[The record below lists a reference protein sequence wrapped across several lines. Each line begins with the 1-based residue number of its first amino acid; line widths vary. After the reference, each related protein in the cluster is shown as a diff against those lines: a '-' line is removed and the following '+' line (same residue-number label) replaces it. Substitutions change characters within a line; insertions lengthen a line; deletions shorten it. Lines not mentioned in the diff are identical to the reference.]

1 MHAIAAAIYH
11 PARGFL
17 ESLLGAICTEVLLL
31 VFCQIILATIWELLK
46 GQHFHTA
53 KFCPKQINRLFIW
66 MFQLM
71 FLSTNKSVLLS
82 KGYS

>member
-1 MHAIAAAIYH
+1 MIFLFQKAIKMHAIAAAIYH

-31 VFCQIILATIWELLK
+31 VFCQIILATIWKLLK

-53 KFCPKQINRLFIW
+53 KFCPMSLWKIDVSFDL
-66 MFQLM
+66 
-71 FLSTNKSVLLS
+71 
-82 KGYS
+82 

>member
-17 ESLLGAICTEVLLL
+17 ESLLGAICTEVLVLV
-31 VFCQIILATIWELLK
+31 VFCQIILATIWKVLK

-53 KFCPKQINRLFIW
+53 KFCPREKIVFSYEK
-66 MFQLM
+66 LM
-71 FLSTNKSVLLS
+71 FRVS
-82 KGYS
+82 